1 MADNVNIIECPSCGA
16 SINVEDVLSRKI
28 EGSLREQMDTEYR
41 QKLDTLQKKEKQIEE
56 LKKNHEAAI
65 AAEVGKREQAFKEE
79 LNKQY
84 QSDYEKKMAML
95 QGELDKKGKKL
106 LDLETKEL
114 ELEKLK
120 LQMKSKDKE
129 YELNLER
136 AKIELQKQ
144 FEEEIGKREAEKY
157 EMRIREKDKKLS
169 DLEKQIDELKRKSEQ
184 GSVQLQGEVQEL
196 AIEDILRELF
206 PGDEV
211 KPVPKGKSG
220 ADTILCVHPDSEHT
234 AGKIMY
240 ESKRTKTFSSS
251 WIEKL
256 KTDQRREKADIAVLV
271 TQAMP
276 AEIEHIGNLDGVW
289 VCSFAFLKPLSV
301 LLRDG
306 VLNVHQARTI
316 QKNASD
322 KMSLLYDY
330 LTGNEFKM
338 QIEAM
343 LEGFMHLKQSIDKEK
358 LAMEK
363 LWKEREKQLEK
374 VLLSTTQFYGSI
386 KGIAGSGVPEIRML
400 ELNQEGK

>member
-1 MADNVNIIECPSCGA
+1 MTEYVNKIECPNCGTT
-16 SINVEDVLSRKI
+16 INVEDVLARKI
-28 EGSLREQMDTEYR
+28 EENLRGRINGEYK
-41 QKLDTLQKKEKQIEE
+41 QKLDELHKKEKQIAE
-56 LKKNHEAAI
+56 LEKNHDAYI
-65 AAEVGKREQAFKEE
+65 AEEIKKREQAFKDE
-79 LNKQY
+79 LSREY
-84 QSDYEKKMAML
+84 QTDFEKKMALL
-95 QGELDKKGKKL
+95 QAELDKKEKKL

-120 LQMKSKDKE
+120 LRMKSKDKE

-136 AKIELQKQ
+136 AKIDLQKQ

-169 DLEKQIDELKRKSEQ
+169 DLEKQISELKRKSEQ

-196 AIEDILRELF
+196 AMEDILRELF
-206 PGDEV
+206 PDDEV
-211 KPVPKGKSG
+211 KPVPKGKTG
-220 ADTILCVHPDSEHT
+220 ADTILYIYFDTEHI
-234 AGKIMY
+234 AGKIIY
-240 ESKRTKTFSSS
+240 ESKRTKNFSAN

-256 KTDQRREKADIAVLV
+256 KADQRKDKADIAVLV
-271 TQAMP
+271 TEAMP
-276 AEIEHIGNLDGVW
+276 PEIEHIGNIDGVW
-289 VCSFAFLKPLSV
+289 VCSFGFMKPLSL

-306 VLNVHQARTI
+306 VVKVYQARTM

-363 LWKEREKQLEK
+363 LWKEREKQLDK

-386 KGIAGSGVPEIRML
+386 KGIAGSGVPEIGLL
-400 ELNQEGK
+400 EFEDK

>member
-1 MADNVNIIECPSCGA
+1 MTEYVNKIECPNCGTT
-16 SINVEDVLSRKI
+16 INVEDVLARKI
-28 EGSLREQMDTEYR
+28 EENLRGRINGEYK
-41 QKLDTLQKKEKQIEE
+41 QKLDELHKKEKQIAE
-56 LKKNHEAAI
+56 LEKNHDAYI
-65 AAEVGKREQAFKEE
+65 AEEIKKREQAFKDE
-79 LNKQY
+79 LSREY
-84 QSDYEKKMAML
+84 QTDFEKKMALL
-95 QGELDKKGKKL
+95 QAELHKKEKKL

-136 AKIELQKQ
+136 AKIDLQKQ

-169 DLEKQIDELKRKSEQ
+169 DLEKQISELKRKAEQ
-184 GSVQLQGEVQEL
+184 GSIQLQGEVQEL
-196 AIEDILRELF
+196 ALEEILRELF
-206 PGDEV
+206 PDDEV
-211 KPVPKGKSG
+211 KPVPKGKPG
-220 ADTILCVHPDSEHT
+220 ADTILYIHFDTEHI
-234 AGKIMY
+234 AGKIIY
-240 ESKRTKTFSSS
+240 ESKRTKNFSAN

-256 KTDQRREKADIAVLV
+256 KADQRKDKADIAVLV
-271 TQAMP
+271 TEAMP
-276 AEIEHIGNLDGVW
+276 PEIEHIGNIDGVW
-289 VCSFAFLKPLSV
+289 VCSFGFMKPLSL

-306 VLNVHQARTI
+306 VVKVYQARTM

-363 LWKEREKQLEK
+363 LWKEREKQLDK

-386 KGIAGSGVPEIRML
+386 KGIAGSGVPEIGLL
-400 ELNQEGK
+400 EFEDK